1 MIETSASVARA
12 CRLTGLALAIFCA
25 AMPLQAQVLAGE
37 SAQAESK
44 DAPEEIII
52 RRVQMGKLLEGP
64 SPFITVIETETYQG
78 EDKTLADL
86 LATSVGVQLRR
97 FGGEGERSEISIRGS
112 TASQV
117 IILMDGVRLDGGQ
130 AGSVDLS
137 TIPLELI
144 ERIEVSRGSGSIRT
158 GSGAMGGVVNIITKK
173 PSAEPVSSFSLSG
186 GSFDTY
192 RASLFRSDQKEKFD
206 YSLGYSGFST
216 DGDYDFERP
225 TFKSGGITIKPNPA
239 SATRINNDSEH
250 QALDAKIGRDFDFGR
265 LQFSDNIMYMSR
277 GEPGLASG
285 PGVNAGQQAYA
296 HERTTRNLAKLDWT
310 TEGIGEF
317 GTSANASVFHRYERA
332 HFKDPFP
339 SLGNPI
345 DVETKDS
352 TLGIALFSD
361 WAVDFENMGNAI
373 TLVADARRDRLSTS
387 DRSTVRRDSAAM
399 GIQEEASFGS
409 DQLTLV
415 AGARYE
421 DTEGYGGQWLPRAG
435 LVLEPWYWL
444 RFKANTARTYRIPS
458 FDELYYP
465 NKGFARG
472 NPDLVPE
479 KSHNSDVGVE
489 VNFDQVFFLSAVRLS
504 GSIFHNE
511 VEESIVWMVINPTTI
526 SPRNTGDATI
536 DGVELLFSADLGP
549 FLALSANYTD
559 LDATLDKTDADLPG
573 RADNE
578 TNVRLTL
585 TPFAALKLVG
595 ELHEVGDISVSE
607 AGNVTVPSR
616 TTYDASVAV
625 NLSSLL
631 EGRQGMQRMP
641 DPLWLT
647 LAGTNL
653 GDRSVYDALFFPQP
667 GRSVT
672 LKLEGSW

>member
-1 MIETSASVARA
+1 MTEQGAFAAKTCHLTSLVLVL
-12 CRLTGLALAIFCA
+12 CCA
-25 AMPLQAQVLAGE
+25 ATPSATLAANTE
-37 SAQAESK
+37 SVQAEFK
-44 DAPEEIII
+44 ELPEVITI
-52 RRVQMGKLLEGP
+52 RRVQMGSLLEGP
-64 SPFITVIETETYQG
+64 SPFVTVIETDTYQG

-117 IILMDGVRLDGGQ
+117 VILLDGVRMDGGQ
-130 AGSVDLS
+130 SGSVDLS
-137 TIPLELI
+137 TIPVELI
-144 ERIEVSRGSGSIRT
+144 QRIEVSRGSGSIRT
-158 GSGAMGGVVNIITKK
+158 GSGAMGGVVNIVTKK
-173 PSAEPVSSFSLSG
+173 PSAEPVNSFSFSG

-192 RASLFRSDQKEKFD
+192 RASLFRSDQKENFD
-206 YSLGYSGFST
+206 YSLGYSGFTT
-216 DGDYDFERP
+216 DGDYDFKRAKY
-225 TFKSGGITIKPNPA
+225 KSGDIIIEPNP
-239 SATRINNDSEH
+239 SEATRINNDSER

-285 PGVNAGQQAYA
+285 PGINAGQQAYA
-296 HERTTRNLAKLDWT
+296 HERTTRNLAKLDLST
-310 TEGIGEF
+310 DGIGEF
-317 GTSANASVFHRYERA
+317 GSSATASVFHRYERN

-339 SLGNPI
+339 TLGNPI

-352 TLGIALFSD
+352 TVGVSLASD
-361 WAVDFENMGNAI
+361 WMLDFDHMGNTI

-387 DRSTVRRDSAAM
+387 DRPTIRRDNAAM
-399 GIQEEASFGS
+399 GIQEEATFLS

-415 AGARYE
+415 LGARYE

-435 LVLEPWYWL
+435 LVLEPWHWL

-472 NPDLVPE
+472 NPNLVPE

-489 VNFDQVFFLSAVRLS
+489 INFDQIFFLSAVRLS
-504 GSIFHNE
+504 GSFFHNE
-511 VEESIVWMVINPTTI
+511 VEESIVWMVINPNTI

-549 FLALSANYTD
+549 FLTLSANHTN
-559 LDATLDKTDADLPG
+559 LDATLDKTNVDLPG
-573 RADNE
+573 RADHE
-578 TNVRLTL
+578 THVRLSL
-585 TPFAALKLVG
+585 TPFAPLKLVG

-607 AGNVTVPSR
+607 SGNVTIPSR

-625 NLSSLL
+625 NLSPLL
-631 EGRQGMQRMP
+631 EGAKGMQRMP
-641 DPLWLT
+641 DMLWLT

>member
-1 MIETSASVARA
+1 
-12 CRLTGLALAIFCA
+12 
-25 AMPLQAQVLAGE
+25 MPLQTRALAEESTATPADPAQSSQGE
-37 SAQAESK
+37 FK

-52 RRVQMGKLLEGP
+52 RRVRMGSLLEGP
-64 SPFITVIETETYQG
+64 SPFVTVIETDAYQG

-117 IILMDGVRLDGGQ
+117 VILLDGVRLDGGQ

-137 TIPLELI
+137 TVPVELV

-173 PSAEPVSSFSLSG
+173 PSTEPVNSFSLNG

-192 RASLFRSDQKEKFD
+192 RASLFRSDQKENFD
-206 YSLGYSGFST
+206 YSLGYSGFTT

-225 TFKSGGITIKPNPA
+225 SFKSGGIVIKPDPS
-239 SATRINNDSEH
+239 SATRINNDSER
-250 QALDAKIGRDFDFGR
+250 QALDAKIGREFDFGR

-285 PGVNAGQQAYA
+285 SGVNAGQQAYA

-310 TEGIGEF
+310 TQGVGEF
-317 GTSANASVFHRYERA
+317 GTSAEASVFHRYERD

-339 SLGNPI
+339 TLGNPI

-352 TLGIALFSD
+352 TLGISLSSD
-361 WAVDFENMGNAI
+361 WVLDFDSMGNAI

-387 DRSTVRRDSAAM
+387 DRPTVRRDNAAM
-399 GIQEEASFGS
+399 GIQEEASFWA
-409 DQLTLV
+409 DQLTFV

-421 DTEGYGGQWLPRAG
+421 DTEGYGGQWLPRVG
-435 LVLEPWYWL
+435 LVVEPWSWL
-444 RFKANTARTYRIPS
+444 RFKANSARTYRIPS

-472 NPDLVPE
+472 NPNLKPE

-504 GSIFHNE
+504 GSVFHNE
-511 VEESIVWMVINPTTI
+511 VEESIVWMVINPNTI
-526 SPRNTGDATI
+526 SPRNTGDATV
-536 DGVELLFSADLGP
+536 DGLELLFSADLGP
-549 FLALSANYTD
+549 FLSLSANYTN
-559 LDATLDKTDADLPG
+559 LDATLDKTDAELPG
-573 RADNE
+573 RADDE
-578 TNVRLTL
+578 TNLRLSL

-607 AGNVTVPSR
+607 GGNVTIPSR

-625 NLSSLL
+625 DLSSLL
-631 EGRQGMQRMP
+631 ESTRGMQGMP
-641 DPLWLT
+641 SPLWLT

-653 GDRSVYDALFFPQP
+653 SDRSVYDALFFPQP

-672 LKLEGSW
+672 LKLEGRW